1 MLLENDEESN
11 EEILEAIR
19 LERGMPESTNVIS
32 ALANLPMD
40 DEEEDMEIIR
50 ESMMEN

>member
-1 MLLENDEESN
+1 MENDEESN
-11 EEILEAIR
+11 EEILEGIR
-19 LERGMPESTNVIS
+19 QERGMPDNMNVIS